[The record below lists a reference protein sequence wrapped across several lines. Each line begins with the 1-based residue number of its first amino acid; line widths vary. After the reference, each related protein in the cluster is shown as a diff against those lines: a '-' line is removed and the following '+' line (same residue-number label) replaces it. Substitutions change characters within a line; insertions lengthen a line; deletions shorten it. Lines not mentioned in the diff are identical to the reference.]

1 MGSRSDRGPL
11 SYTVK
16 LQDGKIIRRHVDHLR
31 DRCTFTST
39 KCTYPGFDVFPHQSS
54 ELSSRSEPST
64 NVPVRRYP
72 QRDRRP
78 LDRLVMRFWTYT
90 FNRGGNVVF

>member
-1 MGSRSDRGPL
+1 MAKVFNSRNKWVPGLIEECSGPL

-31 DRCTFTST
+31 DRATFTPT
-39 KCTYPGFDVFPHQSS
+39 ECTYPGFDVFPHQSS
-54 ELSSRSEPST
+54 ELSPRSEPST
-64 NVPVRRYP
+64 NVSVRRYP

-78 LDRLVMRFWTYT
+78 PDRLVM
-90 FNRGGNVVF
+90 